1 MEESYA
7 QALSLLRQ
15 GLNDSNASFYD
26 GQWEAIDTLVTRRG
40 RLLLVQRTG
49 WGKSVVYFIATK
61 LLRRKHSERGLSL
74 LISPLLSLMRNQLEM
89 AGRLGLRAA
98 TIHSGNT
105 EEWSAVKAALAND
118 NVDLLLVSPER
129 LANVEFQSSILP
141 SIASRVL
148 LFIVD
153 EAHCISDWGH
163 DFRPDYR
170 RITRVIQLLPR
181 NVPLLATTAT
191 ANDRV
196 VEDVRGQLG
205 SDVQVMRGSLARRT
219 LQLQNV
225 ILPSQA
231 ERLAWLAQYLPQLPG
246 SGIIYTLTVADAERV
261 ARWLQQRGL
270 NVQAY
275 HADLDNDM
283 REALEKQLL
292 NNEVKALVATVAL
305 GMGFDKPDLGFVVH
319 FQRPAS
325 VVHYYQQIGRA
336 GRGIDNAVIVLLGGE
351 EDDEIADYFIR
362 TAFPP
367 QQYTD
372 MVLNALRRA
381 PNGLSRTELQQAI
394 NLSNTQIDKVL
405 RLLGSESPSPIL
417 QTGSRY
423 YLAPVSYSVD
433 WQRVEKLTALRRA
446 EQEEMRRYMQSETCL
461 MEFLQKA
468 LNDPFAERCGRCAPC
483 QGKLIVPAQISQSVV
498 LEAVRFLRHTDLIL
512 KPRQRWPA
520 KDGLPIAQGTTVI
533 PPNLRAEEGR
543 ALSQWGDA
551 GWGALVREGKY
562 RTGRYSDE
570 LVDGVVQMVA
580 RWNPQPMPKWITCVP
595 SLRHPELVPDFARR
609 LADRLNLR
617 FVPCVAKKKESRP
630 QKEMQNSF
638 HQVRNLEDVFEVR
651 PFNGIEQPVFLVDD
665 VVDSGWTLTIVAYL
679 LRRSGSGLVFPV
691 ALAKQ
696 VLRGSE

>member
-15 GLNDSNASFYD
+15 GLNDANASFYD
-26 GQWEAIDTLVTRRG
+26 GQWEAIDTLVNRRG

-49 WGKSVVYFIATK
+49 WGKSVVYLIATK
-61 LLRRKHSERGLSL
+61 LLRRKHSERGLAL

-129 LANVEFQSSILP
+129 LANAEFQNAILP

-170 RITRVIQLLPR
+170 RITRVIQLLPH

-336 GRGIDNAVIVLLGGE
+336 GRGIDNAIIVLLGGE

-381 PNGLSRTELQQAI
+381 PNGLSRIELQQAI
-394 NLSNTQIDKVL
+394 NLSITQIDKVL
-405 RLLGSESPSPIL
+405 RLLGSESPSPKL

-423 YLAPVSYSVD
+423 YLARVSCSVD
-433 WQRVEKLTALRRA
+433 WQRLERHTALRRA
-446 EQEEMRRYMQSETCL
+446 GHARLAGTTNP
-461 MEFLQKA
+461 A
-468 LNDPFAERCGRCAPC
+468 AAER
-483 QGKLIVPAQISQSVV
+483 
-498 LEAVRFLRHTDLIL
+498 
-512 KPRQRWPA
+512 
-520 KDGLPIAQGTTVI
+520 
-533 PPNLRAEEGR
+533 
-543 ALSQWGDA
+543 
-551 GWGALVREGKY
+551 
-562 RTGRYSDE
+562 
-570 LVDGVVQMVA
+570 
-580 RWNPQPMPKWITCVP
+580 NP
-595 SLRHPELVPDFARR
+595 
-609 LADRLNLR
+609 
-617 FVPCVAKKKESRP
+617 
-630 QKEMQNSF
+630 
-638 HQVRNLEDVFEVR
+638 
-651 PFNGIEQPVFLVDD
+651 
-665 VVDSGWTLTIVAYL
+665 
-679 LRRSGSGLVFPV
+679 
-691 ALAKQ
+691 ALAGREACLAGAIPAAASWQ
-696 VLRGSE
+696 RYHLYPYSC